1 MGLDIC
7 FFSRKKI
14 NSEYADRVNELIDLQ
29 RQFDDVNY
37 ECDEYNEKLE
47 KYNEIK
53 DIASAILDSI
63 DDPEVKG
70 EFDITVVDNG
80 NGDELCASFS
90 IGDYD
95 TAREA
100 YFRKVN
106 FLLPFFGYGENCSY
120 CEISY
125 DQVEDLLNACETVL
139 ASKNDKD
146 AESVAESTLPT
157 ESGFF
162 FGSTAY
168 DEWYYKDV
176 EDVQSKFTNILKT
189 FDFENREL
197 LMHCWW

>member
-1 MGLDIC
+1 MGLDIS
-7 FFSRKKI
+7 FFSRKRI
-14 NSEYADRVNELIDLQ
+14 CGEFADQVNELMDLQ
-29 RQFDDVNY
+29 RKFDDVNY
-37 ECDEYNEKLE
+37 EYDEYNEKLE
-47 KYNEIK
+47 RYNEIN
-53 DIASAILDSI
+53 DIAKAIIESI
-63 DDPEVKG
+63 DDPTVKG
-70 EFDITVVDNG
+70 EFDVTVVDNG

-90 IGDYD
+90 IGNYD
-95 TAREA
+95 TENVT

-120 CEISY
+120 CQISY
-125 DQVEDLLNACETVL
+125 DQVEDLLAACKTVL
-139 ASKNDKD
+139 DAKNSED

-176 EDVQSKFTNILKT
+176 EHVQREFTNILET